1 MSETNLPKY
10 EFENYIN
17 NPSNL
22 KNIKKLL
29 SDYKKIKPSSV
40 HFSLSPEE
48 ALVIQYIKHKQ
59 TFIYGEFEALLNKY
73 ITKPV
78 IFYAICKKASE
89 KGAVDTFLS
98 CLSSTAKQC
107 KKQSDVSDRVYV
119 DFGMCKLLESPF
131 ITKDIFKNIFY
142 NFTDQNYDFLFC
154 DVAIGFGCEELKECM
169 EKDTYRIL
177 TNNQKNILLKCLS
190 TTYDN
195 EFVESILNCE
205 FPPYYES
212 IVKNTIAANENISSK
227 LREIAFSECDDIF
240 SIDAEYTN
248 NMKNSVYETLIT
260 SITDV
265 MPNSDSIEDINKKAT
280 SDCNSIALLNRML
293 EEDKLSIATENDL
306 FQRLFT
312 FSFSSNRFEINRNF
326 QKVVSSQV
334 TNNIKSLATNLLYY
348 GHSLNILNNL
358 QHFPIY
364 NIDDF
369 AFANAILKNPDLILT
384 DREKFNDYMEK
395 QFLPNLYYIFD
406 YINHNKDFHSQNNV
420 FATKKESLYTLSIL
434 AQRYSLPE
442 KVYDFILA
450 LLAYTPNFSFLE
462 KKEQLKYY
470 CENDICS
477 VIRAISSSPKT
488 PDKILG
494 KCHKVLKNL
503 CKKEFD
509 ELLKNG
515 DIKEKGIVDI
525 EGKPVQ
531 LFSSEGRAF
540 LLAQRELLPLVT
552 KELKKYCDINFNS
565 FIQNTKDINSKT
577 NGLFL
582 NIQNAFC
589 YPPSFQIDTFNEI
602 LSSKKKFSDNK
613 IYSIDVNTTN
623 DFAYITVPTTL
634 STFYQDI
641 TKNYPNTDIYK
652 AVFNKILTKYDL
664 SPFARSVLTEVNEA
678 FLACKTLNKATIYSS
693 DRKESLIPYND
704 YVGFTDSVAHNS
716 SRGINFLYRST
727 VNPFGKFITYQEMDT
742 EFPKFVNSNL
752 LKNKLNE
759 RIMNKVFNIKI
770 DIKQQQETK

>member
-1 MSETNLPKY
+1 MSKTNPPKY
-10 EFENYIN
+10 EFENYISNPN
-17 NPSNL
+17 NF
-22 KNIKKLL
+22 KNVKKLL
-29 SDYKKIKPSSV
+29 SDYKKIKPFSV

-48 ALVIQYIKHKQ
+48 ALIIQYIKYKQ
-59 TFIYGEFEALLNKY
+59 TFVYGEFEALLNKY

-89 KGAVDTFLS
+89 KGAVDPFLS
-98 CLSSTAKQC
+98 HLSSAAEQC
-107 KKQSDVSDRVYV
+107 KKQSDVGDKAYV

-154 DVAIGFGCEELKECM
+154 DVVIGFGCEELKECM

-190 TTYDN
+190 ATHDN
-195 EFVESILNCE
+195 EFVESILDCKFLN
-205 FPPYYES
+205 PNYES
-212 IVKNTIAANENISSK
+212 IVKNTVVANENISSK
-227 LREIAFSECDDIF
+227 LREIAFSECDDVF

-265 MPNSDSIEDINKKAT
+265 MPNSDSIEDINKKAA
-280 SDCNSIALLNRML
+280 SDCNSIALLNLML
-293 EEDKLSIATENDL
+293 EKDKLSIATENDL
-306 FQRLFT
+306 FQRLFA
-312 FSFSSNRFEINRNF
+312 FNFSSNRFEINKNF

-334 TNNIKSLATNLLYY
+334 TNNIKSLARNLLYY
-348 GHSLNILNNL
+348 GHSLNTLNNL
-358 QHFPIY
+358 QCFPIY

-369 AFANAILKNPDLILT
+369 AFANAILRNPDLILT
-384 DREKFNDYMEK
+384 DREKFNDYIEK
-395 QFLPNLYYIFD
+395 QFLPNLYYVFD

-420 FATKKESLYTLSIL
+420 LVAKKESLYTLNIL
-434 AQRYSLPE
+434 IQRYTLPE
-442 KVYDFILA
+442 KVYDFILT
-450 LLAYTPNFSFLE
+450 LLTNTSNFSFLG

-470 CENDICS
+470 CQDDICS
-477 VIRAISSSPKT
+477 VIRGISSSPKT
-488 PDKILG
+488 PDRVLEKY
-494 KCHKVLKNL
+494 HKVLKKI

-515 DIKEKGIVDI
+515 NIREKGVVDI

-531 LFSSEGRAF
+531 LFSGEGRAF
-540 LLAQRELLPLVT
+540 LLAQREILPLVT

-565 FIQNTKDINSKT
+565 FIQDTKDINLKT

-582 NIQNAFC
+582 NVQNVFY
-589 YPPSFQIDTFNEI
+589 YPPSFQIDVFNEI
-602 LSSKKKFSDNK
+602 LSSEKNFSDNK
-613 IYSIDVNTTN
+613 IYSIDVNKTN
-623 DFAYITVPTTL
+623 DFAYITVPTTFP
-634 STFYQDI
+634 TFYQDI

-693 DRKESLIPYND
+693 DKKESLMSYND
-704 YVGFTDSVAHNS
+704 YVNNYVDSNH
-716 SRGINFLYRST
+716 GTNFLYKP
-727 VNPFGKFITYQEMDT
+727 NAYPFGKFIAYQEMDT
-742 EFPKFVNSNL
+742 EFPKFVNANL
-752 LKNKLNE
+752 LKNKLDE
-759 RIMNKVFNIKI
+759 RIMNKVFNIKV
-770 DIKQQQETK
+770 DIKQPEETK